1 MQKINLI
8 NGQFTVIEAKEVLLY
23 HLNKSI
29 DYNKIQNFSSQ
40 IRFGTEDEKALE
52 RIQFLNK
59 QADFLST
66 LLKEAYENNKTLKIN
81 SFLEIEYVD

>member
-8 NGQFTVIEAKEVLLY
+8 NGQFTVIEAKEVLLD

-29 DYNKIQNFSSQ
+29 NYNKIQNFSSQ
-40 IRFGTEDEKALE
+40 VRFGVDDDKALE
-52 RIQFLNK
+52 RIQFLNE
-59 QADFLST
+59 QADFLSII
-66 LLKEAYENNKTLKIN
+66 LKEAHKNNKTLKIN